1 MDRFS
6 LRTLVLGTK
15 VLKRCPTLQDINH
28 GVLQLN
34 GFSTRKF
41 LIIWL
46 FLLRQRSDNKTFI
59 KEKEWGGDME
69 KRDNGTSLEDKEHL
83 DNRTDSSDSNAASIH
98 DKECLGDAQNCSNTT
113 ASVKERISNAT
124 KDREWI
130 QNSTNIFRKMMENY
144 DPSIAPYVPGM

>member
-1 MDRFS
+1 M
-6 LRTLVLGTK
+6 
-15 VLKRCPTLQDINH
+15 LKHCPTLQDINH

-34 GFSTRKF
+34 GSSTRSF

-59 KEKEWGGDME
+59 KEKEWGRDME

-83 DNRTDSSDSNAASIH
+83 DNKTESSDYTTSID
-98 DKECLGDAQNCSNTT
+98 DKGCLGDVQNCSNIT
-113 ASVKERISNAT
+113 APVKERISNAT

-130 QNSTNIFRKMMENY
+130 QYSTNIFREMMENY

>member
-1 MDRFS
+1 
-6 LRTLVLGTK
+6 
-15 VLKRCPTLQDINH
+15 
-28 GVLQLN
+28 
-34 GFSTRKF
+34 
-41 LIIWL
+41 
-46 FLLRQRSDNKTFI
+46 
-59 KEKEWGGDME
+59 ME

-83 DNRTDSSDSNAASIH
+83 DKRTDSSDSNATSIH

-144 DPSIAPYVPGM
+144 DPSIAPYVQGM